1 MEMKEALLINNFMDI
16 SPNMYLLKKLKVEL
30 SSKLPWNVSTKN
42 SFHFIL
48 FFHIH
53 YDLKNA
59 EILVHVII

>member
-16 SPNMYLLKKLKVEL
+16 SPNMYLLKMLNVEL
-30 SSKLPWNVSTKN
+30 SSKLPWNISTKN

-53 YDLKNA
+53 YLLKNA